1 ADIALRPTCHP
12 PEHWIGRKLSPILC
26 ATYAHERY
34 WRTTESRPAEDQRWV
49 TLDDD
54 LDQSP
59 MSQITTRKKPKGAK
73 VTVVNTMMGV
83 FDMVR
88 SGLGIAA
95 MPCYLG
101 EACPGLVRV
110 HEPDDSTPWDLWLLA
125 HPDVRRSARVHA
137 FFEFAG
143 SSIKEDILGIPY
155 RNTLG

>member
-1 ADIALRPTCHP
+1 MFA
-12 PEHWIGRKLSPILC
+12 PIC

-34 WRTTESRPAEDQRWV
+34 WNAAKTRPAEEQRWV
-49 TLDDD
+49 KLDDD

-59 MSQITTRKKPKGAK
+59 MSQITARTKPEGAHM
-73 VTVVNTMMGV
+73 TVVNTMMGV

-101 EACPGLVRV
+101 ENCPGLIRV
-110 HEPDDSTPWDLWLLA
+110 HEPDDRADWDLWLLA

-137 FFEFAG
+137 FFEFAAKNITAEG
-143 SSIKEDILGIPY
+143 MGMPADCRDSAE
-155 RNTLG
+155 